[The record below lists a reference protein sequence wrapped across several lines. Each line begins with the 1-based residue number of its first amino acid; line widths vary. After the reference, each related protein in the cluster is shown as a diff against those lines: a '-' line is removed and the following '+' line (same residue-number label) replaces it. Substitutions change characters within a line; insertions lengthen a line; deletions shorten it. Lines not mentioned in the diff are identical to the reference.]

1 MKLPFERVYGWYY
14 ALAANKYGRADNAR
28 HLMSVNLISLLFPLP
43 LLLATTAPNTL
54 FVPVLVAGVGGLFWG
69 ALRSVNGWFA
79 AYPMPEAGLL
89 TVQGI
94 ARVKQALPAAAITLG
109 CLAGG
114 LYGFYALATLTT

>member
-1 MKLPFERVYGWYY
+1 MKLTCERVYGWYY
-14 ALAANKYGRADNAR
+14 ALAANKAGRADNAR

-43 LLLATTAPNTL
+43 MVLATTAPHPL
-54 FVPVLVAGVGGLFWG
+54 FVPALVTGIGGLFWG

-79 AYPMPEAGLL
+79 AYPMLDAGAH

-94 ARVKQALPAAAITLG
+94 ARVRQALPAAAITLG